1 MKPALW
7 EKLIVPGGPMSPS
20 GWAEPNLALTY
31 TKWIM
36 RTAKS
41 IKYLKPQCSETT
53 IPCAHA
59 LNLNVDPQ
67 SVDKKVDQ

>member
-41 IKYLKPQCSETT
+41 IK
-53 IPCAHA
+53 
-59 LNLNVDPQ
+59 
-67 SVDKKVDQ
+67 